1 MSSPPAVNTPAP
13 ADATQSAADT
23 ALFGKDPMPRLV
35 DVHPMMDRPSD
46 EPARVRV
53 YQRSEDFASIHEQED
68 RFFPFFFLS
77 DFSLLADRYRNGDV
91 HTATPLNGD
100 NFYQY
105 LLTFETWSDYWD
117 ALRQVE
123 HRSDSDQQAPD
134 ELYRVGSP
142 AQQYL
147 MQTGRSCLLG
157 MTLDDLHRLQLDI
170 EVYSEGSFPNADRPD
185 DKVIIV
191 ALSDNRGWDE
201 VLHLRDGIGEEQL
214 LQELVYVLQERD
226 PDVIEGHNIFEFD
239 LAYLLDRC
247 ALHGVDFAI
256 GRDGSVPRTYD
267 SSMRFAERT
276 VDYPAVD
283 IVGRHVIDTY
293 FQVMSFDVFSRDL
306 PDYSL
311 KTAARYFDLAP
322 EERTYIEGT
331 EIAKAWRTDRA
342 TLLEYALDDVIETKR
357 LAGHLSGSTF
367 YLAQMLPMTYGS
379 SARRGPAGK
388 IESLFVREY
397 LRRRHALPRSEWGSQ
412 SMGGYTDIFITGVL
426 GPIVYADV
434 ESLYPSI
441 MLNYD
446 VQPSGDTL
454 DLFPQLLERLTDLR
468 LETKEDMKEAEEEE
482 VRSEL
487 DARQSSYKVLI
498 NSFYGLL
505 GFGLSAFN
513 DFEEADRVA
522 RTGQKILRQLI
533 DEIRARGGTVIEVD
547 TDGVLFVPPEDV
559 RGEQAEIDY
568 TVSLTE
574 AMPEGIRVGF
584 DGRYKKMLS
593 YKKKNYALLT
603 YDDELKFKGSSLIS
617 RSNEPF
623 GRDFVRK
630 AIRRLLDHDVAGLH
644 ELYVDTRDKI
654 VNSDWEGVERFARTE
669 TLKDT
674 LEQYEADVEAG
685 QRPRAATYE
694 LAKEKQN
701 RTGKPVKKGDR
712 ITYYITGDDATVTA
726 FKHCRR
732 AEEWDPE
739 DPDENTAYYLKRLDE
754 FASKFEPFF
763 DEADFRLVFSPEDLF
778 GFSADGIEI
787 QREEHASDYAEDQED
802 VPF

>member
-68 RFFPFFFLS
+68 TFFPFFFLS

-522 RTGQKILRQLI
+522 RTGQQILRQLI

-584 DGRYKKMLS
+584 DGRFKKMLS

-674 LEQYEADVEAG
+674 LEKYEADVEAG

>member
-68 RFFPFFFLS
+68 TFFPFFFLS

-522 RTGQKILRQLI
+522 RTGQQILRQLI

-584 DGRYKKMLS
+584 DGRFKKMLS

>member
-1 MSSPPAVNTPAP
+1 MPSPPAVNTPAA

-53 YQRSEDFASIHEQED
+53 YQRSEDFASIHEEED
-68 RFFPFFFLS
+68 TFFPFFFLS
-77 DFSLLADRYRNGDV
+77 DVSLLADRYRSGGV

-123 HRSDSDQQAPD
+123 NRSDSDQQPPD

-214 LQELVYVLQERD
+214 LQELVYVLRERD

-331 EIAKAWRTDRA
+331 EIANAWRTDRA

-412 SMGGYTDIFITGVL
+412 SMGGYTDIFITGVM

-522 RTGQKILRQLI
+522 RTGQQILRQLI

-584 DGRYKKMLS
+584 DGRFEKMLS

-654 VNSDWEGVERFARTE
+654 VNSDWESVERFARTE

-694 LAKEKQN
+694 LAREKQN

-763 DEADFRLVFSPEDLF
+763 DEHDFRLVFAPEDLF
-778 GFSADGIEI
+778 GFSAEGIDI
-787 QREEHASDYAEDQED
+787 QTTRHESEYEDSQDE